1 VSTPQC
7 TTFCP
12 DGRYRKMASAH
23 LLLPWQAYKQGL
35 ITTRGMKVYYALHE
49 MAERRRYTPST
60 PAHYGVPECHALLG
74 STLRV
79 SDVER
84 EIDTLCTISLVHW
97 SPSTLQFPTQPAAM
111 PRLDLSGYRAM
122 QAHVHPK
129 WGWFPMGRRIQR
141 YLVREGSARQIVTA
155 FYLSQRCYW
164 DGERGIC
171 AGAVSP
177 AAIADC
183 FGFAERTATRHLTA
197 LAALGWCTVEPRPL
211 VV

>member
-1 VSTPQC
+1 MARPLLDAVRAWRSSKRHTKGHAVSAPQC

-84 EIDTLCTISLVHW
+84 EIDTLCTHQ
-97 SPSTLQFPTQPAAM
+97 PSALEPLDAAVSYPTRGDAM
-111 PRLDLSGYRAM
+111 PRPQWLQSDASPCAS
-122 QAHVHPK
+122 QAGVVPHGQAYP
-129 WGWFPMGRRIQR
+129 
-141 YLVREGSARQIVTA
+141 
-155 FYLSQRCYW
+155 
-164 DGERGIC
+164 
-171 AGAVSP
+171 AVSS
-177 AAIADC
+177 A
-183 FGFAERTATRHLTA
+183 
-197 LAALGWCTVEPRPL
+197 
-211 VV
+211 